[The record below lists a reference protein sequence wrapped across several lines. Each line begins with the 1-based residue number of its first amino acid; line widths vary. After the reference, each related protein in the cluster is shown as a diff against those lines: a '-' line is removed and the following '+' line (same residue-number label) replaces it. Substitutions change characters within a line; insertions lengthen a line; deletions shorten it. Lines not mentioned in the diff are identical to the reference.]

1 MASAAEV
8 TRRTAIGMLAALVLA
23 LLLSWGYARVQ
34 RAGEMQTHGALGRV
48 IRVQVL
54 NGSGEGG
61 VASRVASYLK
71 EGGFHVA
78 EVKNADRFDYFATMV
93 VARRDDPAPAQAVA
107 RYLGGP
113 PVIRQAWDS
122 DDAEVTV
129 VIGSDRSKLRIE
141 PE

>member
-1 MASAAEV
+1 VPGAAEI
-8 TRRTAIGMLAALVLA
+8 TRRIANGLLATLALA
-23 LLLSWGYARVQ
+23 LLLSWGYARLQ
-34 RAGEMQTHGALGRV
+34 RPGALRTHGALGRV

-61 VASRVASYLK
+61 VAARVASFLK
-71 EGGFHVA
+71 EGGFHVV

-93 VARRDDPAPAQAVA
+93 VARRDDPAAAKVVA

-122 DDAEVTV
+122 DVAEVTV
-129 VIGSDRSKLRIE
+129 VIGSDRSRLHLG
-141 PE
+141 P